1 MLASF
6 PALERSLFRSL
17 NSVVEPAVRR
27 GIGSSQL
34 LPISLI
40 VLESTGFK
48 SGSARRTPLWSVA
61 VGPYRVISTARGN
74 RSFWVKNLEKTPQVR
89 YFVGGRQRDA
99 RALVVSDGTSDPLSD
114 TSPVLLRWL
123 LARLRSFPVSGWAF
137 AILY

>member
-114 TSPVLLRWL
+114 TSPVLLCWL